1 MSFVYCR
8 IYAYKINL
16 GDEVRLQL
24 KKKMNFDYAHIPE
37 HLNAVVFSIGTVEI
51 HWYGLMYVAA
61 FFVTYLLALYR
72 IKTEKFTYTKEIIA
86 DFMLWAIAGVL
97 IGGRLGY
104 ILLYNLRYFLS
115 NPLNI
120 ILPFSLSDGF
130 HYTGI
135 YGMSYHGGV
144 LGVLSAC
151 FLFCRRHK
159 INFWRLV
166 DFFIP
171 IIPLGYTFGRLGN
184 FLNGELYGRVTT
196 VPWGMYFPLDPAHQL
211 RHPSQIY
218 EALFEGILLFV
229 FLWNVRKKL
238 WPSRCFLSLYL
249 IGYGLIR
256 FFLEFFRE
264 PDQQLGFILGPFTM
278 GQVLCFMMILLG
290 VILFKIRISKADN
303 EMIH

>member
-1 MSFVYCR
+1 M
-8 IYAYKINL
+8 I
-16 GDEVRLQL
+16 
-24 KKKMNFDYAHIPE
+24 FDYAHIPE
-37 HLNAVVFSIGTVEI
+37 HLNAVIFSIGPVEI

-61 FFVTYLLALYR
+61 FLVTYLLALYR
-72 IKTEKFTYTKEIIA
+72 IRTERLSYTKETIA
-86 DFMLWAIAGVL
+86 DFMLWAISGVL

-104 ILLYNLRYFLS
+104 VLFYDFRYFLF

-135 YGMSYHGGV
+135 YGMSYHGGM
-144 LGVLSAC
+144 LGALFAC
-151 FLFCRRHK
+151 FLFCRMHK
-159 INFWRLV
+159 INFWQFV

-184 FLNGELYGRVTT
+184 FINGELYGRVTT
-196 VPWGMYFPLDPAHQL
+196 VPWGMYFPLDPMHQL

-218 EALFEGILLFV
+218 EALFEGMFLFV
-229 FLWNVRKKL
+229 FLWNIRKKSM
-238 WPSRCFLSLYL
+238 PSGCLFSLYL
-249 IGYGLIR
+249 ISYGLIR

-290 VILFKIRISKADN
+290 GITFTIRISKSKKSS
-303 EMIH
+303 ILS